1 MGYRGSS
8 MTFRLRLEGFDKE
21 VPISSPRGNL
31 SIKEFL
37 TRACHLYFEKVLP
50 EDFEVE
56 TLNGKAVTECTVADM
71 QEVNVITVRNTLK
84 TGKLNCTKFCLIF
97 SSNFIFPGS
106 SGIFERF
113 SCYQCIFYGYGAIH
127 QSYSICP

>member
-1 MGYRGSS
+1 

-21 VPISSPRGNL
+21 VPIGSPEGNL

-37 TRACHLYFEKVLP
+37 ENMCRGYFSNNFPKGS
-50 EDFEVE
+50 EVAA
-56 TLNGKAVTECTVADM
+56 LNGKPVAECTVADM
-71 QEVNVITVRNTLK
+71 KEVNVITVRNTLK
-84 TGKLNCTKFCLIF
+84 TGKLNCSKFCLIF